1 MTRSVFL
8 AALAAVVI
16 WSAGPVAT
24 KLAVNELPVWT
35 VAILRTFLGGAVA
48 LPLVIAL
55 GIPLPRERRQRVLL
69 LVSGVS
75 SYVAFPVLFC
85 LGMTRT
91 SGTHGV
97 MILAFLPVLTG
108 LMAHVS
114 ERRLPRGLW
123 WLGCILAVTGE
134 FLLLST
140 SITPRQ
146 AASFLGDPL
155 VFAST
160 LFLALGYV
168 TGGHLTRSGYPAQ
181 GTAYWTV
188 VVGSLLLAPFVP
200 FIATG
205 TDLASADPIAWASIL
220 YLALGVTVAGY
231 ILWFWAM
238 ARGGISQV
246 GLIQFLQPVSGILIA
261 HVLLNEPL
269 HLVLLA
275 SGALVI
281 GGIAIANQS
290 KAG

>member
-1 MTRSVFL
+1 MTRAVFL

-16 WSAGPVAT
+16 WSGGPIAT

-35 VAILRTFLGGAVA
+35 VAVLRTFLGGVIAF
-48 LPLVIAL
+48 PLVLAL
-55 GIPLPRERRQRVLL
+55 GIPLPRERRPLTLL
-69 LVSGVS
+69 LFSGLS

-85 LGMTRT
+85 LGMTQT

-108 LMAHVS
+108 FMAHVS
-114 ERRLPRGLW
+114 EHRLPHGRW
-123 WLGCILAVTGE
+123 WLGCVLAVFGE
-134 FLLLST
+134 LLLLST
-140 SITPRQ
+140 ANSAPQ
-146 AASFLGDPL
+146 PASLAGDPL

-168 TGGHLTRSGYPAQ
+168 TGGHLTRSGYPAR
-181 GTAYWTV
+181 GAAYWTV
-188 VVGSLLLAPFVP
+188 VIGSLVFIPCIP
-200 FIATG
+200 FILTG
-205 TDLASADPIAWASIL
+205 SDLASASGIAWASVL
-220 YLALGVTVAGY
+220 YLAFGVTIAGY

-246 GLIQFLQPVSGILIA
+246 ALVQFFQPVSGLLIA
-261 HVLLNEPL
+261 HILLSEPVSL
-269 HLVLLA
+269 RLVA

-281 GGIAIANQS
+281 GGIAIANRV

>member
-8 AALAAVVI
+8 AALAAVII

-35 VAILRTFLGGAVA
+35 VAILRTFLGGVIA
-48 LPLVIAL
+48 LPLVLGL
-55 GIPLPRERRQRVLL
+55 GIPLPRERRQLTLL
-69 LVSGVS
+69 GASALS

-97 MILAFLPVLTG
+97 MLLAFLPVLTG
-108 LMAHVS
+108 LMAHLS
-114 ERRLPRGLW
+114 ERRLPHGLW
-123 WLGCILAVTGE
+123 WLGCITALSGE
-134 FLLLST
+134 LLLLSV
-140 SITPRQ
+140 SN
-146 AASFLGDPL
+146 AAGQSASLLGDPL
-155 VFAST
+155 VFAAT
-160 LFLALGYV
+160 IFLALGYV

-188 VVGSLLLAPFVP
+188 VVGSLLFAPFLP
-200 FIATG
+200 FVVTG
-205 TDLASADPIAWASIL
+205 SDLASAGTIAWASVL
-220 YLALGVTVAGY
+220 YLALGVTVLGY

-238 ARGGISQV
+238 ARGGISKV
-246 GLIQFLQPVSGILIA
+246 GLIQFFQPISGILIA
-261 HVLLNEPL
+261 HVLLDEPL
-269 HLVLLA
+269 SLLLLA

-281 GGIAIANQS
+281 GGIAIANRA